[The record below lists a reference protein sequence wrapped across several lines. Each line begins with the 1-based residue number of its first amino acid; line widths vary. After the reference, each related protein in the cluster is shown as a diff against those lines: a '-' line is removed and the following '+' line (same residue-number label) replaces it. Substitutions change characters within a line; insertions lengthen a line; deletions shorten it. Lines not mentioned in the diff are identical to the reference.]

1 MYLQDCLL
9 DFGSIYSFWLFSFEK
24 LNGMLGKLP
33 NNKSFTVPQI
43 MRRFGTENIIMNLER
58 QQTYKQIF
66 CELLAKLDEAG
77 APRGTLFE
85 TEGRNLIDI
94 AKLSS
99 Q

>member
-1 MYLQDCLL
+1 MV
-9 DFGSIYSFWLFSFEK
+9 FFSFEK

-33 NNKSFTVPQI
+33 NNKSFAVSQI
-43 MRRFGTENIIMNLER
+43 MRRFDTENIIMNLER
-58 QQTYKQIF
+58 QQTHKQIF
-66 CELLAKLDEAG
+66 CKLLAKLDEAG
-77 APRGTLFE
+77 APRGALFE